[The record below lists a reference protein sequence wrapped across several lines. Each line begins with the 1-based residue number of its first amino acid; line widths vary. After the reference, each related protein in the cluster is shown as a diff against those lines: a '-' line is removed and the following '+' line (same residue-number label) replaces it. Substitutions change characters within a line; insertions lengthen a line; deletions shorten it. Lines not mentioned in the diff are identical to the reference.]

1 MTGATVGSITW
12 PKTSGPAQLALFPSM
27 LLCSGSFHTWR
38 TLELLSAL
46 ATTGCVPGLSDSSL
60 TIRLVC
66 ATVTEFLPLVYFRFA
81 SGAGTGIS
89 LVRILCAFAEEL
101 ALSVK
106 KTEYQFLVLSWDI
119 Q

>member
-1 MTGATVGSITW
+1 MAHAG
-12 PKTSGPAQLALFPSM
+12 TSSV
-27 LLCSGSFHTWR
+27 
-38 TLELLSAL
+38 L
-46 ATTGCVPGLSDSSL
+46 ATTSWVPGLSDSSL

-66 ATVTEFLPLVYFRFA
+66 ATVTEFLPLVYSRFA
-81 SGAGTGIS
+81 SGTGTRIS

-106 KTEYQFLVLSWDI
+106 KIEYQFLVPSWDI